1 MAWYTSL
8 IVIGVVVPS
17 SFVTIITSAVLPGL
31 TSVTLAASPNTPPA
45 VNKRAA
51 IARTAAP
58 FLPAERAEE
67 ALLVTLLAI
76 SDVTT

>member
-8 IVIGVVVPS
+8 IVIDVVVPS
-17 SFVTIITSAVLPGL
+17 SFVTIITSAVLPAV
-31 TSVTLAASPNTPPA
+31 TSVTFAASPNTPPA

>member
-1 MAWYTSL
+1 ME
-8 IVIGVVVPS
+8 PE
-17 SFVTIITSAVLPGL
+17 
-31 TSVTLAASPNTPPA
+31 TSVTTSAASPNTPPA

>member
-1 MAWYTSL
+1 M
-8 IVIGVVVPS
+8 VIDVGSPT
-17 SFVTIITSAVLPGL
+17 SFVAVITLPLSL
-31 TSVTLAASPNTPPA
+31 TAISVTFAASPNTPPA

-51 IARTAAP
+51 IAKTAAP

>member
-1 MAWYTSL
+1 ME
-8 IVIGVVVPS
+8 PE
-17 SFVTIITSAVLPGL
+17 
-31 TSVTLAASPNTPPA
+31 TSVTFAVAASPNTPPA